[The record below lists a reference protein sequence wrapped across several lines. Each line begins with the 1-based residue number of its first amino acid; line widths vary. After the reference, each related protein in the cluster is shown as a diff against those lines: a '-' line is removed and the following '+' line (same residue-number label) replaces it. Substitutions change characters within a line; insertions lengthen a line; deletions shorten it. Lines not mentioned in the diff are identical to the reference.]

1 MLSIW
6 KTEAKVGRFFTG
18 KRLID
23 YSVEAS
29 KFIKGSDERSI
40 VNYCP
45 YNGFPFNYNRRYRL

>member
-45 YNGFPFNYNRRYRL
+45 YNGFPFNYNRR